1 MRQRFEGLRRVLVDI
16 EAIGRLQVG
25 EQFGMR
31 GEAGLLG
38 LQCFPGE
45 AARGRRIVGAHLH
58 QVGHRQQQRSLDV
71 AELDTGQELVVD
83 LLDQVFQGHVALPLL
98 GFGELRGIVLGQQ
111 LLVAG
116 QPVHAPLQALGRG
129 GVEPLR
135 IRLQVGLEGAAGLF
149 QASLVD
155 VLQLGEAH
163 VVEGVLLGGVEQGA
177 RLQVQGGFLQ
187 PGLRHVLQRLEAL
200 FGFVEATAVEV
211 GRSLQ
216 VRGEGLA
223 CGRLDALRE
232 HTAQFLL
239 FPAAGTEQVQAAVGQ
254 GLGLRLAQ
262 PGVTHLAKKRQR
274 AVLVVAAAAAALA
287 LEEFGAGDLFR

>member
-1 MRQRFEGLRRVLVDI
+1 MSTFCR
-16 EAIGRLQVG
+16 
-25 EQFGMR
+25 
-31 GEAGLLG
+31 
-38 LQCFPGE
+38 
-45 AARGRRIVGAHLH
+45 
-58 QVGHRQQQRSLDV
+58 
-71 AELDTGQELVVD
+71 
-83 LLDQVFQGHVALPLL
+83 
-98 GFGELRGIVLGQQ
+98 
-111 LLVAG
+111 
-116 QPVHAPLQALGRG
+116 
-129 GVEPLR
+129 
-135 IRLQVGLEGAAGLF
+135 
-149 QASLVD
+149 
-155 VLQLGEAH
+155 LGEAH